1 MADGA
6 ATDGNDVATQGGR
19 TALLVV
25 DLQQALCDAAPASAM
40 NSVIERIQTLLECA
54 KARSWP
60 TVFVQHW
67 TEPGTILDRGSAGW
81 QVTEALRDHEPGFR
95 LEKNVPSSF
104 EDGKLDAWLRD
115 NAISRLCITGMQS
128 EYCVSAACEGAAA
141 LGYEVILPVDGH
153 MTIDGAEKSAA
164 EVVVEVNARL
174 GAFARCLPAASVIA
188 DSFSPAGGML
198 T

>member
-6 ATDGNDVATQGGR
+6 ATDGIEVATQRGR

-40 NSVIERIQTLLECA
+40 KSVIERIQTLLECA

-60 TVFVQHW
+60 VVFVQHW

-81 QVTEALRDHEPGFR
+81 QLSETLRDHEPAFR
-95 LEKNVPSSF
+95 LEKNVVSSF

-115 NAISRLCITGMQS
+115 NAIRRLCITGMQS
-128 EYCVSAACEGAAA
+128 EHCISAACEGAAA
-141 LGYEVILPVDGH
+141 LGYGVILAVDGH

-164 EVVVEVNARL
+164 EIVAEVNARL

-188 DSFSPAGGML
+188 DADSVALGAC
-198 T
+198 